1 MYIFLGNMRCK
12 DVLPPSR
19 SPHPGRKDKQ
29 IIHVIRALREA
40 WRMPRS
46 SEGAFPTY
54 PPQPLFSSLYN
65 SLGQSCPRSELHP
78 WTPRC
83 AWYSNSDL
91 SPELQIHI
99 FNGLLGTSLWKLQ
112 RILKAMPAH
121 THFLLTLQFN
131 FLSQIPSK
139 QGFRMGIAAVN
150 HTTGQGKGKICEL
163 QFILLL
169 FNWKKFKLEDDCFT
183 MLC

>member
-1 MYIFLGNMRCK
+1 
-12 DVLPPSR
+12 
-19 SPHPGRKDKQ
+19 
-29 IIHVIRALREA
+29 
-40 WRMPRS
+40 MPRN

-99 FNGLLGTSLWKLQ
+99 FNGLLGTFFESFNLSPLFSFSY
-112 RILKAMPAH
+112 PV
-121 THFLLTLQFN
+121 LL
-131 FLSQIPSK
+131 P
-139 QGFRMGIAAVN
+139 V
-150 HTTGQGKGKICEL
+150 
-163 QFILLL
+163 LL
-169 FNWKKFKLEDDCFT
+169 NP
-183 MLC
+183 

>member
-1 MYIFLGNMRCK
+1 ML
-12 DVLPPSR
+12 D
-19 SPHPGRKDKQ
+19 
-29 IIHVIRALREA
+29 AA
-40 WRMPRS
+40 S
-46 SEGAFPTY
+46 STHDSTISH
-54 PPQPLFSSLYN
+54 LFI
-65 SLGQSCPRSELHP
+65 
-78 WTPRC
+78 
-83 AWYSNSDL
+83 A
-91 SPELQIHI
+91 
-99 FNGLLGTSLWKLQ
+99 

-169 FNWKKFKLEDDCFT
+169 FN
-183 MLC
+183 